1 MLFYTENVLKFA
13 FSIET
18 SNIDVEPSKEDD
30 KKRFGIVGVPFD
42 GTTSYMP
49 GARFGP
55 RSVREASYNFERY
68 NLILDKYINT
78 EIYDFGDLEVVH
90 GNFKKTCSNLKTTI
104 SEILDMGLIPLT
116 IGGDHSVSCCVMKA
130 IDEHEE
136 LNFQNITVI
145 HFDAHM
151 DLRDRYLGEKYSHAT
166 VMRRIFDMNPKEII
180 QIGVRSSSQE
190 EARFARKNNLKIY
203 TSYDVDEKQE
213 EIIHFLKKIEG
224 LIYVT
229 FDIDVLDPAF
239 APSVGTPSPC
249 GLNPKQTEKLI
260 YSLKNKKIIGFDL
273 VEVSSNK
280 IGDITSVNAAKT
292 IYDILS
298 LL

>member
-18 SNIDVEPSKEDD
+18 SNIDVESSNHDD
-30 KKRFGIVGVPFD
+30 RKRFGIVGVPFD
-42 GTTSYMP
+42 GTTSYLP

-55 RSVREASYNFERY
+55 RAVREASYNFERY
-68 NLILDKYINT
+68 NLILNKNINT

-90 GNFKKTCSNLKTTI
+90 GNFKKTCSNLEQTI
-104 SEILDMGLIPLT
+104 SEILDLGLIPLI
-116 IGGDHSVSCCVMKA
+116 IGGDHSISCCVLKA
-130 IDEHEE
+130 LNKND
-136 LNFQNITVI
+136 LNFHDITII

-151 DLRDRYLGEKYSHAT
+151 DLRDRYMDEKYSHAT
-166 VMRRIFDMNPKEII
+166 VMHRIFDMNPKQII
-180 QIGVRSSSQE
+180 QIGVRSSSEE
-190 EARFARKNNLKIY
+190 EAIFARENNLKVY
-203 TSYDVDEKQE
+203 TSDDVDEKLE
-213 EIIHFLKKIEG
+213 EIIKFIKKIEG
-224 LIYVT
+224 PIYVT

-249 GLNPKQTEKLI
+249 GLNPKQIEKMI
-260 YSLKNKKIIGFDL
+260 YSLKNKKIVGFDL

-292 IYDILS
+292 IYDVLS
-298 LL
+298 L

>member
-18 SNIDVEPSKEDD
+18 SNIDVKSSNLND
-30 KKRFGIVGVPFD
+30 KNIFGIVGVPFD
-42 GTTSYMP
+42 GTTSYIP

-68 NLILDKYINT
+68 NLILDKNIDN

-90 GNFKKTCSNLKTTI
+90 GNFKKTCSNLRTTI
-104 SEILDMGLIPLT
+104 SEILDLGIIPLT
-116 IGGDHSVSCCVMKA
+116 IGGDHSISYCVLKA
-130 IDEHEE
+130 IEE
-136 LNFQNITVI
+136 NEKLNFQDITII

-151 DLRDRYLGEKYSHAT
+151 DLRDRYMGEQYSHAT
-166 VMRRIFDMNPKEII
+166 VMRQIFNMNPKEII
-180 QIGVRSSSQE
+180 QIGLRSSSE
-190 EARFARKNNLKIY
+190 EESIFAHKNNVKHY
-203 TSYDVDEKQE
+203 TSHDVDEKLE
-213 EIIHFLKKIEG
+213 EIINFLKKIEG
-224 LIYVT
+224 PIYVT

-260 YSLKNKKIIGFDL
+260 YSLKNKKIVGFDL

-280 IGDITSVNAAKT
+280 IGDITSINAAKT
-292 IYDILS
+292 IFDILS
-298 LL
+298 L

>member
-13 FSIET
+13 FSNET
-18 SNIDVEPSKEDD
+18 SNIDVESSNHNDR
-30 KKRFGIVGVPFD
+30 KRFGIVGVPFD

-68 NLILDKYINT
+68 NLILDKNINT

-90 GNFKKTCSNLKTTI
+90 GNFKKTCSNLEQTI
-104 SEILDMGLIPLT
+104 SEILELGLIPLT
-116 IGGDHSVSCCVMKA
+116 IGGDHSISCCVLKA
-130 IDEHEE
+130 INKTD
-136 LNFQNITVI
+136 LNFHDITII

-151 DLRDRYLGEKYSHAT
+151 DLRDRYMGEKYSHAT
-166 VMRRIFDMNPKEII
+166 VMHRIFDMNPKQII
-180 QIGVRSSSQE
+180 QIGVRSSSEE
-190 EARFARKNNLKIY
+190 EAIFARENNLKFY
-203 TSYDVDEKQE
+203 TSYDVDEKLE
-213 EIIHFLKKIEG
+213 EISKFLKKIEG
-224 LIYVT
+224 PIYVT

-249 GLNPKQTEKLI
+249 GLNPKQIEKLI
-260 YSLKNKKIIGFDL
+260 YSLKNKKIVGFDL

-280 IGDITSVNAAKT
+280 IGDITAVNAAKT
-292 IYDILS
+292 IYDVLS
-298 LL
+298 L